1 VPTLNEKRI
10 SVEHGIRMGYVRELR
25 KKNKSFYGS
34 TSSFR
39 YRIRNISGSISRRR
53 SRFRLRFNSR
63 LRSSSR
69 SSPRYSSSAR
79 LRYSFSSSVRARAR
93 ARARNRTSL
102 NYILRPSS
110 DSRSLSPV
118 RRYRRQS
125 TDLRRRYNLVRGSTL
140 LKSRAK
146 IQRKLSRY
154 KSNNNVRKPYITFF
168 SNKISNVPRAS
179 PDMSITLR
187 KAIRCTYHNGNVAP
201 YTRRHT
207 RKKKV

>member
-93 ARARNRTSL
+93 ARNRTSL

-154 KSNNNVRKPYITFF
+154 KSNNNVRKPYITSF